1 MNDRPRAIVFPGQG
15 CQRPGMGKDFYD
27 ESAVARDVYREA
39 SEALGY
45 DVAALC
51 FGEDHRLNL
60 SEYSQ
65 PCILT
70 TEIAMH
76 RVVVERWD
84 PHTVCFGGHSLG
96 EYTALVAAGVIP
108 FADALRLVQ
117 ARGKLMQQAA
127 PPGMGGMAALIA
139 EDLSPEELEPM
150 LNGLPV
156 DIANIN
162 STMQVV
168 ISGETRGL
176 DEAESRIDRAWRFRP
191 YFRYVQLFVSAPFHS
206 RFMNAIKRPFREVLE
221 GIRNTLDPSAAN
233 RVTCNYTGTFHDPDH
248 DSIIERLVAQL
259 SGAVRWTDNMAAIA
273 SRAGDILEIGPGRPL
288 REFFKTVNIA
298 CRSITTVNAAE
309 RVFAGADEP
318 S

>member
-1 MNDRPRAIVFPGQG
+1 MSTIPQAIVFPGQG

-27 ESAVARDVYREA
+27 ESAVARDTYREA

-51 FGEDHRLNL
+51 FEEDERLNL
-60 SEYSQ
+60 AEYAQ

-76 RVVVERWD
+76 RAIMEQWGPR
-84 PHTVCFGGHSLG
+84 PVCFGGHSLG

-108 FADALRLVQ
+108 FAEALRVVRT
-117 ARGKLMQQAA
+117 RGELMQQAT
-127 PPGMGGMAALIA
+127 PLGMGGMAALIA
-139 EDLSPEELEPM
+139 EDLAPRELEPM
-150 LNGLPV
+150 LDGLPV

-168 ISGETRGL
+168 ISGEKKGL
-176 DEAESRIDRAWRFRP
+176 GEAETRIGRAWRSRP
-191 YFRYVQLFVSAPFHS
+191 QFRYVQLIVSAPFHS
-206 RFMNAIKRPFREVLE
+206 RFMDAVRKPFREVLE
-221 GIRNTLDPSAAN
+221 GIRDTLNPSAAN
-233 RVTCNYTGTFHDPDH
+233 RVTCNYTGSFHETDTDT
-248 DSIIERLVAQL
+248 IIERLVAQL

-288 REFFKTVNIA
+288 REFFKTINVA
-298 CRSITTVNAAE
+298 CRSITTMNTAC
-309 RVFAGADEP
+309 RTFAGAGEQ